1 MEPANSPPINPLL
14 VLALGV
20 VGVSFS
26 AIFVRMTSAPA
37 TVTAFYRLFFT
48 CLLLTPLALR
58 NRRQFRALN
67 KGDLLLCLLSGMFLS
82 FHFVLWFASLGLTSI
97 SSAALLVNIHPL
109 LVVGAGWRLFG
120 EKFRPSALPWA
131 GLAVAGMA
139 VLGWG
144 DFQSGGTALSGN
156 LLAAAGAAMLAGYYL
171 LGRIARARISISA
184 YSLLVYGT
192 SALLLLAYNL
202 ASSAPLSGFPATDWL
217 AFAGLAVLPTLC
229 GHTLLNWALKYL
241 PASAISVGVL
251 GEPIIATI
259 LALPFYGE
267 IPGPLQLAGG
277 ALAVAGIWM
286 FLRRS

>member
-109 LVVGAGWRLFG
+109 LVVAGWRLFG
-120 EKFRPSALPWA
+120 SPLRLLGRA
-131 GLAVAGMA
+131 GVAGMA